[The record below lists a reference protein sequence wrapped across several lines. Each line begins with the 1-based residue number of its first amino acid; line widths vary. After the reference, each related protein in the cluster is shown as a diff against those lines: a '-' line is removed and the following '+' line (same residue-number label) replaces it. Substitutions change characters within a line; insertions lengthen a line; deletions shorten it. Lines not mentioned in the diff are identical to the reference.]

1 MNRLIILNPR
11 SRHGKAGRMFESL
24 RPGWERKLGPFDLHL
39 TTGPGDATAKVR
51 SVLRNGGVDQILIAG
66 GDGSINEAFNGYW
79 DEGVISSSTIP
90 LGIINLGTGGDF
102 HRTVS
107 GFSADYESALIENR
121 YRLVDAASVTPGD
134 GIPRYFLN
142 ISSIGMAG
150 EMLRRLKS
158 SPFQAG
164 ASAYFFH
171 TLRTLLRYHPT
182 RVGIDLVDGSVTP
195 RSLEV
200 DMLNLFVCNGCY
212 SGGGMQWAP
221 TAQLDDGLLC
231 LTVISGRRKWPLIIQ
246 SRKLYRGEIDRFPG
260 AITFNVTGVTVRS
273 ASAVSLETDGEVVG
287 LSPAAAETFYFEVL
301 PRVFPL
307 VL

>member
-11 SRHGKAGRMFESL
+11 SRHGKAGRMVEAL
-24 RPGWERKLGPFDLHL
+24 CPEWERKFGPFDLYL

-51 SVLRNGGVDQILIAG
+51 SVLRNGGVDQIVIAG

-79 DEGVISSSTIP
+79 SEGAISNSTVP
-90 LGIINLGTGGDF
+90 LGIINLGTGGDL

-107 GFSADYESALIENR
+107 ACSDDYESALIENR
-121 YRLVDAASVTPGD
+121 FRLVDAARVTPGD
-134 GIPRYFLN
+134 RIPRYFLN

-150 EMLRRLKS
+150 EMLRRLKTS
-158 SPFQAG
+158 SFQAG

-171 TLRTLLRYHPT
+171 TLRTLLSYQPK
-182 RVGIDLVDGSVTP
+182 RVRIELLGGDGAP
-195 RSLEV
+195 QSLEL
-200 DMLNLFVCNGCY
+200 DMLNLFVCNGRY

-221 TAQLDDGLLC
+221 AAQLDDGLLR

-260 AITFNVTGVTVRS
+260 AITVPVSGVRVRS
-273 ASAVSLETDGEVVG
+273 ASAVSLETDGEVVE
-287 LSPAAAETFYFEVL
+287 LSPAAAETFHFEVL